1 MCRQNHN
8 GSVEFTFTNTSIEW
22 RGPAP
27 FFYVPVPDSVAQEIR
42 SVAAM
47 VTYGW
52 GVIPVKVRIGQTEF
66 TTSLFPKNGTYLVP
80 VKVVV
85 QKAEGLKYGG
95 DVTLTMQL
103 TLRR

>member
-1 MCRQNHN
+1 M
-8 GSVEFTFTNTSIEW
+8 EFTFTNASIEW

-27 FFYVPVPDSVAQEIR
+27 FFYVPVPESVAQEIL

-52 GVIPVKVRIGQTEF
+52 GVIPVQVRIGQTEF

-80 VKVVV
+80 VKAAV

-95 DVTLTMQL
+95 DVPLTLEL

>member
-1 MCRQNHN
+1 
-8 GSVEFTFTNTSIEW
+8 
-22 RGPAP
+22 
-27 FFYVPVPDSVAQEIR
+27 
-42 SVAAM
+42 M

-66 TTSLFPKNGTYLVP
+66 TTSLFPKNRTYLVP

-95 DVTLTMQL
+95 DVTLSLELMH
-103 TLRR
+103 RR